1 MATILVIDDEQ
12 SIRGLLK
19 GVLEKAGHRVLE
31 AEDGRKGLTLYQK
44 EHVDLVI
51 MD

>member
-19 GVLEKAGHRVLE
+19 EVLVKAGHRVLKQRMDE
-31 AEDGRKGLTLYQK
+31 KDSHSTRKNRSTL
-44 EHVDLVI
+44 
-51 MD
+51 